1 MKKALILLLILL
13 ILILPACKP
22 KEETPGRINIQKEV
36 IPGTRTFKETGD
48 PICVENNKPLIAEFS
63 TTWCPHCKW
72 IKETFQETVKEYEG
86 EIAAYQWDIDINDN
100 ALTEE
105 KESNVPLEHMAVY
118 QNYNPKGSIP
128 TFVFGCKYLRIGNGY
143 ESQDNLAA
151 EKQEFKE
158 IIEELIKESKELTE
172 E

>member
-1 MKKALILLLILL
+1 MKKVLIILLILS

-22 KEETPGRINIQKEV
+22 KEQTPGKITIQKEV

-48 PICVENNKPLIAEFS
+48 TLCTENNKPLILEFS
-63 TTWCPHCKW
+63 TTWCPHCQW

-86 EIAAYQWDIDINDN
+86 EISAYQWDIDINDN

-105 KESNVPLEHMAVY
+105 KESKIPAEYMAVY
-118 QNYNPKGSIP
+118 QNYNSKKSIP
-128 TFVFGCKYLRIGNGY
+128 TFIFGCKYLRIGNGY
-143 ESQDNLAA
+143 EAQGNLAA

-158 IIEELIKESKELTE
+158 IIEELIELNKE
-172 E
+172 